1 MIVVAKELLQ
11 YEKKYVNYYLNIP
24 KLCYK
29 EKNIVKNEMI
39 EDINSLIFED
49 IITFMNMM
57 EDSYNNSISKEY
69 TLINSLTEFQVG
81 YLSKDIISMAIE
93 FSQLVGFSDI
103 SYIKVYN
110 YDFKFNLSKGSRA
123 FIVTDEEI
131 KKELIKVVNKIVN
144 NIDCNF
150 VSVDIVKTV
159 DNKYKVLEI
168 NSGVSIEKV
177 VNFIDNGYA
186 IAKEIYK
193 DAINSMF

>member
-69 TLINSLTEFQVG
+69 TLFQ
-81 YLSKDIISMAIE
+81 
-93 FSQLVGFSDI
+93 
-103 SYIKVYN
+103 
-110 YDFKFNLSKGSRA
+110 
-123 FIVTDEEI
+123 
-131 KKELIKVVNKIVN
+131 
-144 NIDCNF
+144 
-150 VSVDIVKTV
+150 
-159 DNKYKVLEI
+159 
-168 NSGVSIEKV
+168 
-177 VNFIDNGYA
+177 
-186 IAKEIYK
+186 
-193 DAINSMF
+193 

>member
-81 YLSKDIISMAIE
+81 YL
-93 FSQLVGFSDI
+93 
-103 SYIKVYN
+103 
-110 YDFKFNLSKGSRA
+110 
-123 FIVTDEEI
+123 
-131 KKELIKVVNKIVN
+131 
-144 NIDCNF
+144 
-150 VSVDIVKTV
+150 
-159 DNKYKVLEI
+159 
-168 NSGVSIEKV
+168 
-177 VNFIDNGYA
+177 
-186 IAKEIYK
+186 
-193 DAINSMF
+193 